1 MSKIKSGPQSDRR
14 YGLDLAARF
23 EDIAAP

>member
-1 MSKIKSGPQSDRR
+1 MSKIKSGPGSDRR
-14 YGLDLAARF
+14 YGLDSAAGF